1 MSACGRLGQSLARC
15 PHLTA
20 LHASHN
26 ALPDAAGG
34 ALLDGLAERSGG
46 LAELELGHNQLH
58 AAAAAAAAPLIQMG
72 LASLSLCDN
81 RLRAEDL
88 TPLAAAL
95 EHNGSLRHLDLSGN
109 LLGQPDERTNARAR
123 AAAAAAN
130 AAANAAEANAAADA
144 DAADAAAS
152 AAEANAAADAAADS
166 TPTKGGRAPRSRSP
180 VGASSAG
187 PPTKGGAATAEP
199 TAAAEAAA
207 PSGLMALAL
216 GLRSCRGLRSLSLAR
231 NGIGAMRPAP
241 AGVVF
246 SVEATADQ
254 PSEKE
259 AEVVAA
265 AAAVAGGAS
274 KPGRVAAEGSPEQI
288 LHTAGRA
295 ALDALGTLPGHSWRD
310 LAAMPEVS
318 VDPVPKLTACR
329 PTCGTYS
336 RHYLLPE
343 ARPYVGV
350 ADV

>member
-123 AAAAAAN
+123 AAAAA
-130 AAANAAEANAAADA
+130 

-152 AAEANAAADAAADS
+152 AAEANAAADAAADA

-180 VGASSAG
+180 VGASSTA

>member
-58 AAAAAAAAPLIQMG
+58 AAATAAAAPLIQMG

-123 AAAAAAN
+123 AAD
-130 AAANAAEANAAADA
+130 AAADA
-144 DAADAAAS
+144 DAATD
-152 AAEANAAADAAADS
+152 AAADAAADA
-166 TPTKGGRAPRSRSP
+166 TPTKGGRAPRSP
-180 VGASSAG
+180 VGASSAA

-207 PSGLMALAL
+207 PSGLAALAL

-231 NGIGAMRPAP
+231 NGIGAMPPAP
-241 AGVVF
+241 AGVVSF
-246 SVEATADQ
+246 SVEAIAD
-254 PSEKE
+254 PPGENE

-295 ALDALGTLPGHSWRD
+295 ALDALGTLPGRSWRD

-318 VDPVPKLTACR
+318 VDPVPELTACT
-329 PTCGTYS
+329 PTYL
-336 RHYLLPE
+336 RHLLATLLAARGGAAVCMPE
-343 ARPYVGV
+343 
-350 ADV
+350 